1 MTDNPQKPVMLSNR
15 TAVPP
20 EERSIARKS
29 SGRAESEILSLP
41 PLDEPPP
48 PRYVRPGVFG
58 VLDIGSTK
66 MTCLIGRAETNG
78 MLRILGYGW
87 RRSHGIRNGTVI
99 DFAEAER
106 AIRAT
111 VGQAEEAADRRLDE
125 VTINLSCGQPT
136 SNLYNARMPIG
147 GREVTEA
154 DMERVVAEG
163 QMRAVAEGRSVIHTM
178 PIGFIVDDI
187 GGLVDPRGQL
197 CEQLTARL
205 HVVDAASNALATLT
219 SAVSRAEL
227 KVRNFVSAPFASG
240 LAVLAEDERDLG
252 ATVIDMGGG
261 TTSIA
266 VFGEGALLHT
276 SFIPVGGLHVTRDLA
291 GYLSVSLDEA
301 ERLKTKYGA
310 ADVAIEDSR
319 DTFPVQLIGERTGSL
334 NRVSRARLVT
344 AIRPRIEETLE
355 LVRDR
360 LAEAGFGRA
369 SRERVVITGGAS
381 LLEGL
386 GLTAA
391 RILNRPVRLGRPMH
405 ISGLP
410 ETGANAAGFATASGL
425 LAWATGADANFKD
438 AYSPEP
444 RTQHA
449 LLRFIQ
455 RLRG

>member
-1 MTDNPQKPVMLSNR
+1 MTDSPHRPLAPTETFNTSSETGQGS
-15 TAVPP
+15 
-20 EERSIARKS
+20 SARH
-29 SGRAESEILSLP
+29 GRAASEILSLP

-48 PRYVRPGVFG
+48 PRPVRPGTFG

-66 MTCLIGRAETNG
+66 MTCLIGRADPNG
-78 MLRILGYGW
+78 LLRVQGYGW
-87 RRSHGIRNGTVI
+87 RRSRGIKNGTVV

-136 SNLYNARMPIG
+136 SHLFNARMPIG
-147 GREVTEA
+147 GREVNES

-163 QMRAVAEGRSVIHTM
+163 QMRAMVEGRTVIHTM
-178 PIGFIVDDI
+178 PIGFMVDDTD
-187 GGLVDPRGQL
+187 GLVDPRGQL

-219 SAVSRAEL
+219 SALSRAEL
-227 KVRNFVSAPFASG
+227 RVRHLVSAPFASG
-240 LAVLAEDERDLG
+240 LATLAEDERDLG
-252 ATVIDMGGG
+252 ATVVDMGGG

-266 VFGEGALLHT
+266 VFKDNALQHT

-291 GYLSVSLDEA
+291 GFLSTSLEEA

-310 ADVAIEDSR
+310 AELIVEDSR
-319 DTFPVQLIGERTGSL
+319 DTFPVQLIGERPGSL
-334 NRVSRARLVT
+334 NRVTRARLVA
-344 AIRPRIEETLE
+344 AIQPRIEETLE

-360 LAEAGFGRA
+360 LSAAGFGHA

-386 GLTAA
+386 GPMAV
-391 RILNRPVRLGRPMH
+391 RILGRPVRLGRPMH
-405 ISGLP
+405 VTGLP
-410 ETGANAAGFATASGL
+410 ETGANAAGFATAAGL
-425 LAWATGADANFKD
+425 LSWTTGANILFKD

-444 RTQHA
+444 RTHSA
-449 LLRFIQ
+449 LRRFIQ
-455 RLRG
+455 YLRG